1 MTRIHPLRN
10 FVAILGVAVAA
21 ATAVCLLPE
30 NTYQRWQLLDGTIHG
45 RSRWIYE
52 RIHFDPRP
60 IDVAIVGPSRTA
72 RGVDAERLQAA
83 LTRLGTPA
91 RVVNFA
97 LPEGGRNT
105 NDVIT
110 EEMLSAKAPKLL
122 IIGVIEKPSRFG
134 HPAYKYLA
142 PRGMVINPG
151 YPTNVKYLQDLIYLP
166 FRQMRLFAADM
177 APEAA
182 GLTKRFDAKAYDPD
196 PPGPV
201 RFRLDSGVVR
211 DAGEAAPPAEL
222 TAGVR
227 TLEAGTRPPILP
239 RRWADLEFGDDRY
252 YVRRMVAA
260 AQKKGV
266 KVAFLFLPYYTG
278 PTRIQE
284 EPLYR
289 QYGPVWNAGFL
300 ASHAELYSDYAH
312 LTTDGADTL
321 TDWLSPQV
329 SRMISAPERTQ

>member
-1 MTRIHPLRN
+1 MARLHPLRN
-10 FVAILGVAVAA
+10 FVAILGIALGVAI
-21 ATAVCLLPE
+21 AVCFLPE
-30 NTYQRWQLLDGTIHG
+30 NHYQQWQLLDGTIHG

-52 RIHFDPRP
+52 RVHYDPRP

-72 RGVDAERLQAA
+72 RGVDAYRLQAA
-83 LTRLGTPA
+83 LARLGTSA

-110 EEMLSAKAPKLL
+110 EEMLSAKTPKLL

-142 PRGMVINPG
+142 PRKLLVEPG
-151 YPTNVKYLQDLIYLP
+151 YAGNVKYLQDLIYLP
-166 FRQMRLFAADM
+166 YRQMRLFAAEV
-177 APEAA
+177 APGAA
-182 GLTKRFDAKAYDPD
+182 GLTKTFNPHAYDPD
-196 PPGPV
+196 PAGPV
-201 RFRLDSGVVR
+201 EFRLKTGAVR
-211 DAGEAAPPAEL
+211 AADEAAPPEEL
-222 TAGVR
+222 AAGVHE
-227 TLEAGTRPPILP
+227 LEAGTRPPILP
-239 RRWADLEFGDDRY
+239 RQWADLEFGDDRH

-278 PTRIQE
+278 PTTIQE

-300 ASHAELYSDYAH
+300 APHAELYSDYAH
-312 LTTDGADTL
+312 LTTGGADTL
-321 TDWLSPQV
+321 TDWLAPRVAQALSKPEA
-329 SRMISAPERTQ
+329 SR